1 MFPDKNY
8 TLGAGQLFFDKFL
21 PGTKTPTGQRYFGNT
36 PELTVTS
43 ESEVLDHFDADN
55 GVRQKDDAVTL
66 ELNRTGEFTCDHIAP
81 ENLAL
86 FFLGDASVTSQVAD
100 PGQTET
106 FTDAKMDHRYQL
118 GVTVSNPAGVRDV
131 SNVVVKV
138 GVTTMTLNDDYTIDS
153 DTGGVI
159 PLSSG
164 AINEGDDVIVEY
176 DIDATTFNTVIS
188 SGSASVEGALFFK
201 SNNPKGK
208 KMDYFWPYVVIRP
221 NGDFAL
227 KSADEWQTLG
237 YSVEFLKRDDE
248 TEVVYINGRP
258 ADGV

>member
-1 MFPDKNY
+1 
-8 TLGAGQLFFDKFL
+8 
-21 PGTKTPTGQRYFGNT
+21 
-36 PELTVTS
+36 
-43 ESEVLDHFDADN
+43 
-55 GVRQKDDAVTL
+55 
-66 ELNRTGEFTCDHIAP
+66 
-81 ENLAL
+81 
-86 FFLGDASVTSQVAD
+86 
-100 PGQTET
+100 
-106 FTDAKMDHRYQL
+106 
-118 GVTVSNPAGVRDV
+118 VSNPAGVREV
-131 SNVVVKV
+131 SKVVVMV
-138 GVTTMTLNDDYTIDS
+138 GVTTLTQNDDYTIDS

-188 SGSASVEGALFFK
+188 SGAASVEGALFFK